1 MQCNVKPK
9 QRRVSLKYFHRED
22 SNVKKE
28 EKESSEDGDKDKGN
42 VNSGGQFFPSHI
54 RQHTTHFG
62 RDRLKMSML
71 TLKRQNKSVGIGA
84 RSLTLDSLKLPS
96 LCTASSVITTSTNAS
111 GPAAPRSD
119 VVANTKKTVGIQ
131 VTIHFTRWKYGETQV
146 KDKEKDLSSSLSRS
160 LPNIATAV
168 QNDTKNSSKH
178 RFERISYSK
187 KLQTRSVEK
196 KEKEEE
202 PTVQPQQ
209 EMQEL
214 EKSDS

>member
-1 MQCNVKPK
+1 MSTYSPETSPRAPSPVTFRKNRKTDRSSYIQRWKVLQDRNRNLPKIDFGVKAQIVP
-9 QRRVSLKYFHRED
+9 
-22 SNVKKE
+22 
-28 EKESSEDGDKDKGN
+28 
-42 VNSGGQFFPSHI
+42 
-54 RQHTTHFG
+54 
-62 RDRLKMSML
+62 
-71 TLKRQNKSVGIGA
+71 KRQNKSVGIGA

-111 GPAAPRSD
+111 GSVAPKSD

-168 QNDTKNSSKH
+168 QNDSKTSSKH

-196 KEKEEE
+196 KEKDEES
-202 PTVQPQQ
+202 TTQPQQ
-209 EMQEL
+209 ELQEL